1 MFNPKHARSIEQN
14 RFFTKPSLLFSEIIH
29 TMDITFIDFSDFE
42 ILRKQISKFFYI
54 LQAGKMNCGQPQDN
68 LLELKQM

>member
-1 MFNPKHARSIEQN
+1 MFNPQHARSIEQN

-42 ILRKQISKFFYI
+42 FLRKGFRNFSTFCSTGKSLNCPIKFNQ
-54 LQAGKMNCGQPQDN
+54 LN
-68 LLELKQM
+68 LLYL

>member
-1 MFNPKHARSIEQN
+1 
-14 RFFTKPSLLFSEIIH
+14 
-29 TMDITFIDFSDFE
+29 MDITFTDFSDFE

-54 LQAGKMNCGQPQDN
+54 LQAGKMNCEQPQDN